1 MTVAF
6 ALPKDLDYLVE
17 KDHLGSDTIGEKIAR
32 REFLIAYDDDDDD
45 DRRDDRRVG
54 FLRYNYFWDDEPFM
68 NLLWVEEDLRSKGF
82 GTRLI
87 SFWEEEMQKLGY
99 ESVLTSTL
107 STNGGAQRLYRR
119 LGYEDSGCLLM
130 PGEPLEILL
139 LKGLSQE
146 T

>member
-17 KDHLGSDTIGEKIAR
+17 KDHLGSDTIGEKIGR
-32 REFLIAYDDDDDD
+32 REFLIAYHG

-68 NLLWVEEDLRSKGF
+68 NLLWVEEDLRSRGF
-82 GTRLI
+82 GTQLI
-87 SFWEEEMQKLGY
+87 SLWEKEMQKLGY
-99 ESVLTSTL
+99 GSVLTSTL

-139 LKGLSQE
+139 LKRLPQE

>member
-17 KDHLGSDTIGEKIAR
+17 KDHLGSDMIREKIGR
-32 REFLIAYDDDDDD
+32 REFLIAYHDDQGQDQN
-45 DRRDDRRVG
+45 DRRVG

-68 NLLWVEEDLRSKGF
+68 NLLWVEENLRSKGF
-82 GTRLI
+82 GTQLI
-87 SFWEEEMQKLGY
+87 SFWEKEMQKLGY
-99 ESVLTSTL
+99 DWVLTSTL
-107 STNGGAQRLYRR
+107 STNEGAQRLYRG
-119 LGYEDSGCLLM
+119 LGYEDTGCLLM

-139 LKGLSQE
+139 LKRLSQE

>member
-1 MTVAF
+1 MTVNF

-17 KDHLGSDTIGEKIAR
+17 KDHLGSNRITEKIGR
-32 REFLIAYDDDDDD
+32 REFLIAYHD

-68 NLLWVEEDLRSKGF
+68 NLLWVEEDSRSKGF
-82 GTRLI
+82 GAQLI

-99 ESVLTSTL
+99 DSVLTSAL
-107 STNGGAQRLYRR
+107 STNEGAQRLYRR
-119 LGYEDSGCLLM
+119 LGYKDSGCLLM

-139 LKGLSQE
+139 LKRLSQE
-146 T
+146 A